1 MQHRICIFAVLSLYS
16 VFCTLYSAVL
26 LFLLF
31 CICYFIL
38 FFINY
43 FLFFF
48 QSGAQQYFVPDFLFF
63 FYPSAFLSLF
73 LSLRIFLF
81 LSSSSSSSSSP
92 SHTPVS
98 RSNVLLAMSL
108 NGLDNPTVLEAY
120 QTALTEAGG
129 W

>member
-1 MQHRICIFAVLSLYS
+1 MQHRIFSSAVLSLYS
-16 VFCTLYSAVL
+16 VRCTPYSAVL
-26 LFLLF
+26 LFLFF

-43 FLFFF
+43 FLFLR
-48 QSGAQQYFVPDFLFF
+48 GPTEPDLLLFF
-63 FYPSAFLSLF
+63 FLPLRIPIFISLSLC
-73 LSLRIFLF
+73 IFLF
-81 LSSSSSSSSSP
+81 LSSSSSSSP